1 MVWLLR
7 PQKASFTM
15 GRKGFTLSHQSHS
28 DSELAFRRD
37 LLLTAQ
43 VALLGEVSSSIRAVT
58 IGWSTTE
65 IRLRAI
71 VDGLPFDD
79 DVDSMECVGTE
90 IIASF
95 PQHQIAVEVVRLD
108 APAPLE
114 PHNLKA
120 WVYSRK
126 ER

>member
-1 MVWLLR
+1 M
-7 PQKASFTM
+7 
-15 GRKGFTLSHQSHS
+15 SHQHCR

-43 VALLGEVSSSIRAVT
+43 VALLGEISASIRAVT
-58 IGWSTTE
+58 VGWSATE
-65 IRLRAI
+65 IQLRAI
-71 VDGLPFDD
+71 VDGLPCDD
-79 DVDSMECVGTE
+79 DVESMECVGTE

-95 PQHQIAVEVVRLD
+95 PQHQIAVEVIQLD

-114 PHNLKA
+114 PHMLNA
-120 WVYSRK
+120 WIYSRK